1 MDIFSPVSPEAAPD
15 SPEHPTQNLTSVRPS
30 ARLSAD
36 ASQALP
42 ALAPF
47 VPSMLKS
54 DLLRAQPLLPWV
66 KDALRALSGE
76 APGGTSCLVSCPGC

>member
-1 MDIFSPVSPEAAPD
+1 MDIFSPVSPGG
-15 SPEHPTQNLTSVRPS
+15 SPESPEGSPEPPSTSRPL

-36 ASQALP
+36 TSQALP

-47 VPSMLKS
+47 VPSMLVS

-66 KDALRALSGE
+66 ADALKALSGDSL
-76 APGGTSCLVSCPGC
+76 GGTSCLVS